1 MSLLEIIE
9 RLCAVTELQA
19 QIIEKQ
25 AEALAQAEIAD
36 AVAAELSEMRST
48 AAADLEKIYKECN

>member
-9 RLCAVTELQA
+9 RLCAVTELQT

>member
-36 AVAAELSEMRST
+36 AVAAEFSEMRST

>member
-48 AAADLEKIYKECN
+48 AAADLEKIHKEYN

>member
-36 AVAAELSEMRST
+36 AVAAELSEMRNT

>member
-9 RLCAVTELQA
+9 RLCTVTELLS

-25 AEALAQAEIAD
+25 AEMLAQAEIAD
-36 AVAAELSEMRST
+36 AVAAELSGMRNT
-48 AAADLEKIYKECN
+48 AAADLENIYKECN

>member
-48 AAADLEKIYKECN
+48 AAADLKKIYKECN

>member
-9 RLCAVTELQA
+9 RLCTVTELQA

>member
-9 RLCAVTELQA
+9 RLCAVTRLQA
-19 QIIEKQ
+19 EIIEKQ

-36 AVAAELSEMRST
+36 AVAAELTEMRQT
-48 AAADLEKIYKECN
+48 AATDLETIYKEYS

>member
-9 RLCAVTELQA
+9 RLCAVTRLQA
-19 QIIEKQ
+19 EIIEKQ

-36 AVAAELSEMRST
+36 AVAAELTEMRQT
-48 AAADLEKIYKECN
+48 AAADLETIYKEYS

>member
-48 AAADLEKIYKECN
+48 AIPS